1 MKDMSNV
8 ETGKGAAPAEI
19 EALYRSRFGA
29 FVRTAAAIL
38 GDEESARD
46 AVQDAFATAVQRR
59 SSFRGEAPL
68 EAWLWRIVL
77 NTARSHRRRVAG
89 RAARAEIQAASPN
102 GALSDPEDR
111 AVRALLATLPE
122 RQRLVVFLRYY
133 ADVDYPTIAQALEI
147 RPGTVAAALHAAHEA
162 LRRRLTE
169 VSP

>member
-1 MKDMSNV
+1 MEEMSNG
-8 ETGKGAAPAEI
+8 ETGNGARLAEI

-38 GDEESARD
+38 GDAESARD

-59 SSFRGEAPL
+59 SSFRGDAPL

-89 RAARAEIQAASPN
+89 RAAGAEIQAASPN
-102 GALSDPEDR
+102 GALGDPKDH

-133 ADVDYPTIAQALEI
+133 ADLDYPTIAQALEI

-169 VSP
+169 VST